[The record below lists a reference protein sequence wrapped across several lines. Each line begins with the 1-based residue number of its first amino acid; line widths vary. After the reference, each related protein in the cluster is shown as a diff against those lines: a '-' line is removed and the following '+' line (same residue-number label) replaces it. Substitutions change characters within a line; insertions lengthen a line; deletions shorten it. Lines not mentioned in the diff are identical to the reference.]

1 MKENITGIILCGG
14 RNKRMNGQNKAF
26 LEIEGKTFLDLIS
39 SKFKELGIESIIISN
54 EPELFQKSGI
64 KVYKDIIKKSTPLS
78 GIHSGLSN
86 IETDFGFVAA
96 CDMPFLKKE
105 LIAEIISQTENQY
118 DTVTP
123 NEGSFF
129 QPLCSVYSKKCI
141 PFIEAL
147 LLKDEVKVDRLFE
160 LVRVKKVSY
169 EKLRLADPLLESFF
183 NVNCFEDYQGLMR
196 KKIAEKL

>member
-26 LEIEGKTFLDLIS
+26 LEIEGKTFFETIFY
-39 SKFKELGIESIIISN
+39 KFKSLGLESIIISN
-54 EPELFQKSGI
+54 EPELFKDSGI
-64 KVYKDIIKKSTPLS
+64 KTYKDIIKKNTPLS

-86 IETDFGFVAA
+86 IKTDFGFVAA
-96 CDMPFLKKE
+96 CDMPLLKTE
-105 LIAEIISQTENQY
+105 LMEKMINEVQNEFDA
-118 DTVTP
+118 VTP

-147 LLKDEVKVDRLFE
+147 LSKGEVKVDRLFE
-160 LVRVKKVSY
+160 LVRVKKISY
-169 EKLRLADPLLESFF
+169 EKLRLTDPLLESFF
-183 NVNCFEDYQGLMR
+183 NVNFIGDYE
-196 KKIAEKL
+196 KIFSEK